1 MDIIDRSIIPDL
13 QAAAR
18 RHRAAYLGCL
28 FVSFKNRLSSLLH
41 VGSRRTIA
49 WG

>member
-28 FVSFKNRLSSLLH
+28 FASFRTRLSGLLYA
-41 VGSRRTIA
+41 GSRRTIA

>member
-1 MDIIDRSIIPDL
+1 MDIIDRSIIPGL

-28 FVSFKNRLSSLLH
+28 FASLRNRLSGLLH
-41 VGSRRTIA
+41 AGSRRTIA